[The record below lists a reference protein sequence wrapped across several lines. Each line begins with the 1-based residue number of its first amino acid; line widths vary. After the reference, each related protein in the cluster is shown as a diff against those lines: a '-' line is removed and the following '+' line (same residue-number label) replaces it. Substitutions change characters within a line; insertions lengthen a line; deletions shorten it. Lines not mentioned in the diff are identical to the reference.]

1 MSQLSLFG
9 SSDWPSVSRLAPH
22 RVRLS
27 FDCRVIMVAFS
38 SPKDTLFPLHLP
50 TNLRRTN
57 NNNKPVSLILS
68 GDNGTGKSSIVDAL
82 EFALQG
88 KMRKNLNTAFSL
100 ASKSNPRE
108 EVRLA
113 NSTSVVRQMIF
124 NGNRVK
130 LESDEPHEK
139 FSISPFVLRR
149 ADILRF
155 VETPDVSKQRI
166 FFEYFKGAISK
177 TTKLYE
183 SQEVI
188 SEQIQEQIDNRLMKK
203 RKYIK
208 NFAELLK

>member
-1 MSQLSLFG
+1 MSSKILKLTINNFRGIPNEASLDFA
-9 SSDWPSVSRLAPH
+9 DE
-22 RVRLS
+22 
-27 FDCRVIMVAFS
+27 
-38 SPKDTLFPLHLP
+38 
-50 TNLRRTN
+50 N

-100 ASKSNPRE
+100 ASKSNPRV

-177 TTKLYE
+177 ILSLHFYVLTATFW
-183 SQEVI
+183 V
-188 SEQIQEQIDNRLMKK
+188 
-203 RKYIK
+203 
-208 NFAELLK
+208 